1 MPSQTEDKVENE
13 GMGRA
18 LGRALLPK
26 ATADMIGID
35 PEHPPRREDRG
46 WIPTGSQLSK
56 QYGLAF
62 GTTLLAFLL
71 RWSLDSY
78 LGDDRLA
85 YAAFL
90 IAIAVTTWYGG
101 IGPSLVAFALGG
113 LLANWV
119 FIHPRYTLSLGDLE
133 DQAGVAV
140 YLTVSFAMVG
150 FAQTWRWAWRKTEEM
165 TQELRMEID
174 RHRQTE
180 ERTTPVGLT
189 ESTPTSHSERTL

>member
-1 MPSQTEDKVENE
+1 
-13 GMGRA
+13 MGSTPRA
-18 LGRALLPK
+18 ALL
-26 ATADMIGID
+26 ADMMAID
-35 PEHPPRREDRG
+35 SKHPPRREDRG

-56 QYGLAF
+56 EYGLAF

-119 FIHPRYTLSLGDLE
+119 FIHPRYTLSFRDLD
-133 DQAGVAV
+133 DQAGIAV

-150 FAQTWRWAWRKTEEM
+150 FAQTWRWAWKKTEEM

-174 RHRQTE
+174 RRRQTE
-180 ERTTPVGLT
+180 EEPKHVEST
-189 ESTPTSHSERTL
+189 ESIPASHREHRV